1 MVSHFIFVWV
11 LQSVSRVLLLKG
23 RVISVE
29 REGDDRFDLELLWIC
44 CHCWIWERRVECEK
58 KYQRIMIIQ
67 F

>member
-29 REGDDRFDLELLWIC
+29 REGDDRFDLELWSL
-44 CHCWIWERRVECEK
+44 
-58 KYQRIMIIQ
+58 
-67 F
+67 